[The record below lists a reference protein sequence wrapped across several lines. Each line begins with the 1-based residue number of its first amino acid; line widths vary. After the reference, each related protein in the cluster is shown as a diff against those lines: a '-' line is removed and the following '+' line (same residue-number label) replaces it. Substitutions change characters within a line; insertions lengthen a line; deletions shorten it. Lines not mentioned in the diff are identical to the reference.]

1 MQLTLDESNKRLVFE
16 LTDEEFDALQTVG
29 AGFISSLEN
38 RMTNILSNE
47 ESEYKVHKRREIES
61 KVSIASTKE
70 LVAVLDVLNK
80 PKP

>member
-1 MQLTLDESNKRLVFE
+1 MKLSVDEDNKQLVFQ

-29 AGFISSLEN
+29 AGFITSLEN
-38 RMTNILSNE
+38 RLTNILANE
-47 ESEYKVHKRREIES
+47 ESEYKVRKRREIEA
-61 KVSIASTKE
+61 KVSVAATKE